1 VEALGSVKTTRGGPA
16 QSFRAAFPSAYRSV
30 AEARHAATEFAIQ
43 CGFSLADVCD
53 IALAVGE
60 ACNNAAEHGHVE
72 QGHFSVGCS
81 FDGQALRVQ
90 ITDNGCGFDLSGK
103 GMSLRIEEP
112 AQRGLGI
119 FIMRALMDDVS
130 YDLTDRGTSVE
141 IVKRLH
147 AKPGNG
153 SFRSKDRG

>member
-1 VEALGSVKTTRGGPA
+1 MGKTTRGGPA

-30 AEARHAATEFAIQ
+30 PEARHAATEFAIQ
-43 CGFSLADVCD
+43 CGFSIADVCD

-72 QGHFSVGCS
+72 QGHFSIGCS

-90 ITDNGCGFDLSGK
+90 IKDSGSGFDLAGK
-103 GMSLRIEEP
+103 GMPHPREEP
-112 AQRGLGI
+112 TQRGLGI

-130 YDLTDRGTSVE
+130 YDMTDRGTSVE
-141 IVKRLH
+141 IVKRLREE
-147 AKPGNG
+147 PGNG
-153 SFRSKDRG
+153 RVHSKDRG

>member
-1 VEALGSVKTTRGGPA
+1 MEVFRTVKTTRGGPA
-16 QSFRAAFPSAYRSV
+16 QYFRAAFPSAYRSV
-30 AEARHAATEFAIQ
+30 AKARHAATEFAIQ

-72 QGHFSVGCS
+72 QGHFSIGCS

-90 ITDNGCGFDLSGK
+90 IRDSGSGFDLAGK
-103 GMSLRIEEP
+103 GMRLEQP
-112 AQRGLGI
+112 GQRGLGI

-130 YDLTDRGTSVE
+130 YDMTNRGTSVE

-147 AKPGNG
+147 AEPGR
-153 SFRSKDRG
+153 RSASSKHRG

>member
-1 VEALGSVKTTRGGPA
+1 MGKTTRGGAA
-16 QSFRAAFPSAYRSV
+16 QPFRATFPSAYRSV

-81 FDGQALRVQ
+81 FDGQDLRVQ
-90 ITDNGCGFDLSGK
+90 IADGGCGFDLAGK
-103 GMSLRIEEP
+103 GLGQLGEP

-130 YDLTDRGTSVE
+130 YDMTDRGTSVE

-147 AKPGNG
+147 EEPGNG
-153 SFRSKDRG
+153 RVHSKDRG